1 MMSQSLSLN
10 ALQNLRKMN
19 TFENGIFKAHSEALK
34 SPLDKAHGAV
44 IINDNKIIGF
54 GHNYPR
60 HGTITSKIKYCIL

>member
-1 MMSQSLSLN
+1 
-10 ALQNLRKMN
+10 MN
-19 TFENGIFKAHSEALK
+19 TFENGILKAHSEALK